1 MPDTVL
7 DSTDI
12 KKIDIFFAKS
22 LPDIEWLFQWYATML
37 LHSNSPSIFDFYK
50 SLHPSEFHTSFLFHE
65 SKLWSMIMNAGI
77 FKVDYKKKGTK
88 KHYTLYIKLY
98 LHTESQLISTKVTE
112 DNLSNDSIHRC
123 PELLLTDLN
132 L

>member
-1 MPDTVL
+1 
-7 DSTDI
+7 
-12 KKIDIFFAKS
+12 
-22 LPDIEWLFQWYATML
+22 ML

-77 FKVDYKKKGTK
+77 FKVDYKKERYK
-88 KHYTLYIKLY
+88 KTLYIIHQIV